1 MMEEDR
7 SGAWVGGWDGA
18 ATEGSSVLLIREG
31 LTGTLSAA
39 HLMGEE
45 LEYQITYDLEGDPTE
60 DPDSILFSLACAEVE
75 MRSLTAQPD
84 PNADPNADPNDPTA
98 DPDPND
104 STANGEPAD
113 ATDPAAEASWAALD
127 CAGWELELRC
137 GLAGECGV
145 GDCNML
151 CDVVYFG
158 DAYAS
163 AKVPLTVVEDEFD
176 HWQRV

>member
-7 SGAWVGGWDGA
+7 SGAYVGGWDGA
-18 ATEGSSVLLIREG
+18 ATEGSSVLLIRDG

-45 LEYQITYDLEGDPTE
+45 LEYQITYDVEGDPAD

-75 MRSLTAQPD
+75 MRSLTAQPEPD
-84 PNADPNADPNDPTA
+84 PDADPTTDPTGPDPTA
-98 DPDPND
+98 D
-104 STANGEPAD
+104 ANGEPAD
-113 ATDPAAEASWAALD
+113 GTGPAPEASWAALD

-163 AKVPLTVVEDEFD
+163 AQVPLVVVEDEFD

>member
-7 SGAWVGGWDGA
+7 SGAYVGGWDGA
-18 ATEGSSVLLIREG
+18 ATEGSSVLLIRDG

-45 LEYQITYDLEGDPTE
+45 LEYQITYDVEGDQAE
-60 DPDSILFSLACAEVE
+60 DPDSILFALACAEVE
-75 MRSLTAQPD
+75 MRNLTARP
-84 PNADPNADPNDPTA
+84 DPTA
-98 DPDPND
+98 DPTEDPAEPD
-104 STANGEPAD
+104 PTADANGEPAD
-113 ATDPAAEASWAALD
+113 GTEPPEASWAALD

-163 AKVPLTVVEDEFD
+163 AQVPLVIVEDEFD